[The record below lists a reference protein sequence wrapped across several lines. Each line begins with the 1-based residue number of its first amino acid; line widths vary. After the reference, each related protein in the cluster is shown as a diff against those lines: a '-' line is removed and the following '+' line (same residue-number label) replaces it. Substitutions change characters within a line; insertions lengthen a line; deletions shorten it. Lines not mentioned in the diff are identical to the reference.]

1 MPFFRFLI
9 LAVCINSFC
18 GSFMGSSIFI
28 AIPALS
34 SDFHV
39 PPEYITAVINAY
51 VIAVTAF
58 LVPTIAIVQRIGH
71 KRGFVIGSVV
81 SAITSVLIA
90 LSPNFYSLIAFR
102 TLQGLSNAF
111 IFSTTYALLIDNID
125 SKSKGS
131 AIGMTTACV
140 YAGISCAPFL
150 GGFLTDTIGWW
161 SMFIISACGNFSAA
175 LLCRNIP
182 TDNPEPHKLAYL
194 KGILSLIGFVTFFT
208 GLSMF
213 INNHD
218 GLYLLAAGIV
228 LLTFY
233 VYRELT
239 SKNPLLKLSVVL
251 ENRILNGSLLSSM
264 FHYLSTFAIT
274 MLLSMHLQLINGYT
288 ASMAGIILVIQP
300 VVQCLVSPFAGK
312 AADRFSPHLI
322 SFIGLLISGSSLCIL
337 SFIEPKTPFYM
348 IALAQFLS
356 GLGFGLFSAPN
367 STIIMSSVPREYYA
381 MGSGL
386 QALVRNSGMAFCM
399 AMVTSVLFYAINSEE
414 GTTLYIRELSAAMQ
428 IIFTLSA
435 ILTLISALFLLIS
448 FRALKQKA

>member
-1 MPFFRFLI
+1 MPFVRFLI

-34 SDFHV
+34 CDFQV

-71 KRGFVIGSVV
+71 KRGFVLGSLV
-81 SAITSVLIA
+81 SAVTSVMIA

-125 SKSKGS
+125 NKSKGS

-150 GGFLTDTIGWW
+150 GGFLTDSIGWW
-161 SMFIISACGNFSAA
+161 AMFIISACGNFTAA

-182 TDNPEPHKLAYL
+182 ADNPEPHRIPYL
-194 KGILSLIGFVTFFT
+194 KGILSLVGFVTFFT

-213 INNHD
+213 INNRN
-218 GLYLLAAGIV
+218 GIYLLAIGIV
-228 LLTFY
+228 LLCIY

-239 SKNPLLKLSVVL
+239 TRNPLIKISMII
-251 ENRILNGSLLSSM
+251 ENRVLNGSLLSSM
-264 FHYLSTFAIT
+264 FHYLATFAIT
-274 MLLSMHLQLINGYT
+274 MLLSMHLQLINGYS

-312 AADRFSPHLI
+312 AADRYSPHMI

-337 SFIEPKTPFYM
+337 SFIEPRTPFYL

-356 GLGFGLFSAPN
+356 GLGFGIFSAPN

-399 AMVTSVLFYAINSEE
+399 AMVASVLFYAITSEE
-414 GTTLYIRELSAAMQ
+414 GTTLYIRELSMAMQ
-428 IIFTLSA
+428 IIFSLSA
-435 ILTLISALFLLIS
+435 VLTLVSALFLFRS
-448 FRALKQKA
+448 FKALRKSA

>member
-1 MPFFRFLI
+1 MPFVRFLI

-34 SDFHV
+34 SDFGV

-71 KRGFVIGSVV
+71 KRGFVLGSLV
-81 SAITSVLIA
+81 SAVTSVMIA
-90 LSPNFYSLIAFR
+90 FSPNFYSLIVFR

-125 SKSKGS
+125 NKSKGS

-150 GGFLTDTIGWW
+150 GGFLTDNIGWW

-175 LLCRNIP
+175 LLCRSIP
-182 TDNPEPHKLAYL
+182 TDSPEPHKIPYL
-194 KGILSLIGFVTFFT
+194 KGILSLVGFVTFFT

-213 INNHD
+213 INNRD
-218 GLYLLAAGIV
+218 GFYLLGVGIV
-228 LLTFY
+228 LLCIY

-239 SKNPLLKLSVVL
+239 TRNPLLNISLII
-251 ENRILNGSLLSSM
+251 ENIVLNGSLLSSM
-264 FHYLSTFAIT
+264 FHYLATFAIT
-274 MLLSMHLQLINGYT
+274 MLLSMHLQLINGYS

-300 VVQCLVSPFAGK
+300 VIQCLVSPFAGK
-312 AADRFSPHLI
+312 AADRYSPHMI

-337 SFIEPKTPFYM
+337 SFIEPKTPFYL

-356 GLGFGLFSAPN
+356 GLGFGIFSAPN
-367 STIIMSSVPREYYA
+367 LTIIMSSVPREYYA
-381 MGSGL
+381 MGSGM

-399 AMVTSVLFYAINSEE
+399 AMVTSVLFYAITSEE

-428 IIFTLSA
+428 IIFSLSA
-435 ILTLISALFLLIS
+435 VLTLISALFLFRS
-448 FRALKQKA
+448 FKALRKSS

>member
-1 MPFFRFLI
+1 MPFVRFLI

-34 SDFHV
+34 SDFGV
-39 PPEYITAVINAY
+39 SPEYITAVINAY

-71 KRGFVIGSVV
+71 KRGFVLGSLV
-81 SAITSVLIA
+81 SAVTSVMIA
-90 LSPNFYSLIAFR
+90 FSPNFYSLIVFR

-125 SKSKGS
+125 NKSKGS

-150 GGFLTDTIGWW
+150 GGFLTDNIGWW

-175 LLCRNIP
+175 LLCRSIP
-182 TDNPEPHKLAYL
+182 TDSPEPHKIPYL
-194 KGILSLIGFVTFFT
+194 KGILSLVGFVTFFT

-213 INNHD
+213 INNRD
-218 GLYLLAAGIV
+218 GFYLLGVGIV
-228 LLTFY
+228 LLCIY

-239 SKNPLLKLSVVL
+239 TRNPLLNISLII
-251 ENRILNGSLLSSM
+251 ENRVLNGSLLSSM
-264 FHYLSTFAIT
+264 FHYLATFAIT
-274 MLLSMHLQLINGYT
+274 MLLSMHLQLINGYS

-312 AADRFSPHLI
+312 AADRYSPHMI
-322 SFIGLLISGSSLCIL
+322 SFIGLLISGSSLFIL
-337 SFIEPKTPFYM
+337 SFIEPKTPFYL

-381 MGSGL
+381 MGSGM

-399 AMVTSVLFYAINSEE
+399 AMVTSVLFYAITSEE
-414 GTTLYIRELSAAMQ
+414 GTTLYIRELSMAMQ
-428 IIFTLSA
+428 IIFSLSA
-435 ILTLISALFLLIS
+435 VLTLVSALFLFRS
-448 FRALKQKA
+448 FKALRKTA

>member
-1 MPFFRFLI
+1 MPFVRFLI

-34 SDFHV
+34 SDFGV

-71 KRGFVIGSVV
+71 KRGFVLGSLV
-81 SAITSVLIA
+81 SAVTSVMIA
-90 LSPNFYSLIAFR
+90 LSPNFYSLIVFR

-125 SKSKGS
+125 NKSKGS

-150 GGFLTDTIGWW
+150 GGFLTDNIGWW

-175 LLCRNIP
+175 LLCRSIP
-182 TDNPEPHKLAYL
+182 TDSPEPHKIPYL
-194 KGILSLIGFVTFFT
+194 KGILSLVGFVTFFT

-213 INNHD
+213 INNRD
-218 GLYLLAAGIV
+218 GFYLLGVGIV
-228 LLTFY
+228 LLYIY

-239 SKNPLLKLSVVL
+239 TRNPLLKISLII
-251 ENRILNGSLLSSM
+251 ENRVLNGSLLSSM
-264 FHYLSTFAIT
+264 FHYLATFAIT
-274 MLLSMHLQLINGYT
+274 MLLSMHLQLINGYS

-312 AADRFSPHLI
+312 AADRYSPHMI

-337 SFIEPKTPFYM
+337 SFIEPRTPFGL

-381 MGSGL
+381 MGSGM

-414 GTTLYIRELSAAMQ
+414 GTTLYIRELSLAMQ
-428 IIFTLSA
+428 IIFSLSA
-435 ILTLISALFLLIS
+435 LLTLISAIFLFRS
-448 FRALKQKA
+448 FSALRKSA